1 MVPLAS
7 LREQIYN
14 YLREEIQLGRLAPG
28 AAINIDVMSRELG
41 ISKTPLKEAMI
52 KLESEGFVS
61 FLPRRGVMV
70 KGLSRQEL
78 KNYYEIIGYLE
89 SGVVGAVFDRL
100 REPDTVKRL
109 KRSNSDQG
117 KSLRKGDYDR
127 YYRLNL
133 EFHDIFLELS
143 DNRTLHDVVVPLKQ
157 RLYDFPR
164 KAYWREWEDVNLA
177 EHREF
182 IAAVATGDRAR
193 AVAVIRDE
201 HWGWQKHEPYFI
213 KFYGFDR
220 TAT

>member
-1 MVPLAS
+1 
-7 LREQIYN
+7 
-14 YLREEIQLGRLAPG
+14 
-28 AAINIDVMSRELG
+28 MSRELG

-89 SGVVGAVFDRL
+89 SGCVGAVFDRL

-127 YYRLNL
+127 YYGLNL

-143 DNRTLHDVVVPLKQ
+143 DNRRCTMWWSPSSSACTIF
-157 RLYDFPR
+157 RGRPIGG
-164 KAYWREWEDVNLA
+164 N
-177 EHREF
+177 
-182 IAAVATGDRAR
+182 G
-193 AVAVIRDE
+193 
-201 HWGWQKHEPYFI
+201 
-213 KFYGFDR
+213 R
-220 TAT
+220 T